1 MAEGKTA
8 PRQLEDGEHFSKGVR
23 FDQKDKVSTSSSGL
37 GEAISVEENS
47 YERFYHWLSCICV
60 VTFDLELGQALEV
73 GYRVLH
79 HYQHTLRLV

>member
-8 PRQLEDGEHFSKGVR
+8 PRQLEGGEQLSR
-23 FDQKDKVSTSSSGL
+23 SIQPERKDKASASSAGSGEPASL
-37 GEAISVEENS
+37 VEPS

-73 GYRVLH
+73 SYEML
-79 HYQHTLRLV
+79 

>member
-8 PRQLEDGEHFSKGVR
+8 PRQLEDGEHLSRDVR
-23 FDQKDKVSTSSSGL
+23 PDQKDKVSTSSSGP
-37 GEAISVEENS
+37 GESTSVEENS

-73 GYRVLH
+73 GCRVLH
-79 HYQHTLRLV
+79 NHQHTLKLV